1 MEKIRAFDRTQLAMA
16 LCGGLVLTSTVFAA
30 AEKTDPVSIMIK
42 AVDTNRDGI
51 VSATEHVA
59 GAKAKFDAMDVDH
72 NGQVTTV
79 EMDAYRKKMGSTDDT
94 SSATRIKAMDINND
108 GMVSAEEYAANS
120 QKAFD
125 AMDANHDGMLSED
138 EMRIGYDAE
147 RKSGNTSLGL

>member
-1 MEKIRAFDRTQLAMA
+1 
-16 LCGGLVLTSTVFAA
+16 
-30 AEKTDPVSIMIK
+30 MIK
-42 AVDTNRDGI
+42 AVDTNRDGM
-51 VSATEHVA
+51 VSETEHVA
-59 GAKAKFDAMDVDH
+59 GAKAGFDAMDVDH
-72 NGQVTTV
+72 NGQVMTV
-79 EMDAYRKKMGSTDDT
+79 EMDAYRKKMGNTDDT

-108 GMVSAEEYAANS
+108 GMVSSEEYAANS